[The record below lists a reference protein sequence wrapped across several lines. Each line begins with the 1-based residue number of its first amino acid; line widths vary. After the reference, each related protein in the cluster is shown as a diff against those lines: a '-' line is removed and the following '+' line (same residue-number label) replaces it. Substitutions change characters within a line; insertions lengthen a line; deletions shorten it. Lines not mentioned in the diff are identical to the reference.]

1 MFNSSTQKSSWLFK
15 DSAQLAEMRKKAN
28 MDYIKRQNVDVKYSY
43 LLFFFK
49 YIFGINSEEFSN
61 L

>member
-28 MDYIKRQNVDVKYSY
+28 MDYIKRQNVDVKYY
-43 LLFFFK
+43 ITIFF
-49 YIFGINSEEFSN
+49 
-61 L
+61 